1 MRRLLIIVICI
12 SSVIVAIAQSIE
24 EKLLKEFHNIRSEEV
39 NGYAKKLCGVEFK
52 GRLSGTPEYMN
63 AAHWVADN
71 FSKWGIKP
79 ILSDSSYFQ
88 MFNCGYTIRESV
100 GELSVLVKDKKGNTI
115 EKTLSFPDDFL
126 PGSNSGAG
134 LIDANIV
141 YVGYGISAPEL
152 KFDEYKNVDVK
163 GKVVII
169 ESGVPYSG
177 KDKSQIEEWSKYV
190 SAKYKVDNA
199 VSHGAVA
206 ILHVGLVA
214 KPGYP
219 YNENIVYAHIG
230 DHIVSELFFG
240 TNKKYNY
247 QKSLIKKSLRPASV
261 EIQHRIKISAETTH
275 ITNGEVCNV
284 IGVIEGSD
292 PILKNEVIILGAHL
306 DGQGNPGA
314 LFPGALD
321 NASGVANVMATAK
334 ALSSMEEKPKRSIL
348 FILYGGEEE
357 GLLGS
362 GYYADNPLFPLNK
375 TLCVVN
381 MDMVGNGR
389 GFVLTR
395 VDEYPLLKKHFVE
408 SNNNYLHR
416 TLRTSSEKR
425 GEGNPRTDGH
435 LLYNKGYRAFG
446 LWISDREK
454 TLYYHHPYDTM
465 ETLTPEIMEDVSKWM
480 FISTYNIANDTLID
494 IDNIAK

>member
-1 MRRLLIIVICI
+1 MRKFLIIVIWI
-12 SSVIVAIAQSIE
+12 SSVSVALAQSRD
-24 EKLLKEFHNIRSEEV
+24 EKLLKEFHNIGSEQVKE
-39 NGYAKKLCGVEFK
+39 YAQKLCGEEFK
-52 GRLSGTPEYMN
+52 GRLSGTPEYMD

-71 FSKWGIKP
+71 FCKWGIKP

-100 GELSVLVKDKKGNTI
+100 GELSVLITDNKGNI
-115 EKTLSFPDDFL
+115 VEKNLSFPNDFL
-126 PGSNSGAG
+126 PGSNSGSG

-141 YVGYGISAPEL
+141 YVGYGISAPDL

-177 KDKSQIEEWSKYV
+177 DDESKIEGWNKYI

-199 VSHGAVA
+199 ISHGAVA

-219 YNENIVYAHIG
+219 YNEDIVYAHIG

-240 TNKKYNY
+240 TNKNYNY

-261 EIQHRIKISAETTH
+261 EIQHRFKISAKTTH
-275 ITNGEVCNV
+275 FTNGEVCNV

-292 PILKNEVIILGAHL
+292 STLKNEVIILGAHL

-314 LFPGALD
+314 LFSGALD
-321 NASGVANVMATAK
+321 NASGVANLMATAK

-362 GYYADNPLFPLNK
+362 GHYADNPIFPQEK

-381 MDMVGNGR
+381 MDMVGNGS

-416 TLRTSSEKR
+416 TLRTNSDKR
-425 GEGNPRTDGH
+425 GKGNPRTDGH

-454 TLYYHHPYDTM
+454 PLYYHHPYDTM
-465 ETLTPEIMEDVSKWM
+465 ETLTPEIMEDVAKWM
-480 FISTYNIANDTLID
+480 FISTYNIANDSSID
-494 IDNIAK
+494 ISKLAK